1 MTSENESP
9 IRAITIEEIFEFEF
23 AFSPHS
29 FPKFSIR
36 EESSKRTSSTKEF
49 DEEDDIGDYERKR
62 LQNIEERKEKFNNLR
77 LKQLKK
83 SCSNNLKKKSEVS
96 TSNTT
101 NNGNL
106 QGIIKKRPGRPPGL
120 TKAKI
125 LEKLQEQENGHSKND
140 YESLTD
146 DDLMCPICYEKITE
160 PIRLQCKHLLCQN
173 CFEMLVDLT
182 TLSQRKC
189 PKCRRW
195 IGVGRRTS
203 DLLDKNL
210 QIFICKKSKLKKE
223 NVKTERRLTFEF
235 LRQESRQRYSL
246 RDSINELPS
255 SSGTS
260 LKPPSFLLENPVQL
274 QPNHNSHTMSSHNI
288 FDLEKK
294 CDETSGANLN
304 SRKLYSRFTDDQ
316 LKLLENYF
324 QQKSHPDEKTRK
336 DLASK
341 TLVSEEKVKT
351 WFNNR
356 RIKEKK
362 IQESRLE

>member
-29 FPKFSIR
+29 FPKFSIH
-36 EESSKRTSSTKEF
+36 EESSEGTPSTKEL

-62 LQNIEERKEKFNNLR
+62 LQNIEERKEKFNNLQ

-83 SCSNNLKKKSEVS
+83 SCTNNLKKKSEVS

-125 LEKLQEQENGHSKND
+125 LEKLQENGHSKND

-160 PIRLQCKHLLCQN
+160 PIRLQCKHLLCQK

-246 RDSINELPS
+246 RDSITIGN
-255 SSGTS
+255 
-260 LKPPSFLLENPVQL
+260 
-274 QPNHNSHTMSSHNI
+274 TMSSQNI
-288 FDLEKK
+288 FDLETK
-294 CDETSGANLN
+294 CDETSEANLN
-304 SRKLYSRFTDDQ
+304 SRKLYSRFSDEQ
-316 LKLLENYF
+316 LELLENYF

-341 TLVSEEKVKT
+341 TLVSEEKIKT